1 MSKPLDAV
9 GEFVDVFGGVT
20 KRSNPVIDSYYK
32 AAVADLR
39 QVTTS
44 LLTSTVNIATWLHR
58 FRDFD
63 FRQENASHEFN
74 KLKSEFRAKRIG
86 PGFKDMKWACGDI
99 ASIYEDRLK
108 DKLEPLFGHDE
119 RAAKAECIFEQLG
132 TADSDMLAYI
142 DDVILLGIEKF
153 ISDVEV
159 ALSNDGLSA
168 AQRQRL
174 KFETDTSE
182 LSDRLEQFS
191 DELSNL
197 VLQFGRIARAPITLS
212 QPRTP

>member
-1 MSKPLDAV
+1 MSEPLDAV
-9 GEFVDVFGGVT
+9 GEFVDVLGGVT
-20 KRSNPVIDSYYK
+20 RRSNPVIDSYYK

-39 QVTTS
+39 QVATS
-44 LLTSTVNIATWLHR
+44 LLTSTVNVATWLHR

-63 FRQENASHEFN
+63 FRQENASREFN
-74 KLKSEFRAKRIG
+74 KLKGEFRAKRIG
-86 PGFKDMKWACGDI
+86 VGFKDMKWACGDI

-108 DKLEPLFGHDE
+108 GKLGPLFGHDDRALEAE
-119 RAAKAECIFEQLG
+119 RIFGKLG

-153 ISDVEV
+153 ITDVEV
-159 ALSNDGLSA
+159 ELGNDGLSA
-168 AQRQRL
+168 AQRRRL
-174 KFETDTSE
+174 QFETDTSE
-182 LSDRLEQFS
+182 LSNRLEQFS

-212 QPRTP
+212 QSRTP